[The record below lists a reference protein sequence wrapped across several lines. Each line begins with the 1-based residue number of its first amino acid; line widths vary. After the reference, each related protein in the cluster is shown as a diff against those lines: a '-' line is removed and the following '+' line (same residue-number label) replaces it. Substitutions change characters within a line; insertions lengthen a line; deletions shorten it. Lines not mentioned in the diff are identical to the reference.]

1 MTASEDGAAAEI
13 AARQARSDW
22 LDDVMEELLS
32 RGVARDD
39 IAVHFCAG
47 HRLVVMLKGG
57 LRIEYPAKPDG
68 GAA

>member
-1 MTASEDGAAAEI
+1 
-13 AARQARSDW
+13 
-22 LDDVMEELLS
+22 MEELLS

-47 HRLVVMLKGG
+47 HRVVVMLKGG